1 MPFPLESFTR
11 TMVERHFRRKNLE
24 WTEDYF
30 LRALDSSSKYDV
42 YWAVLALRDCGTI
55 RSIPA
60 LKAKLDHSMRDVKST
75 SILTIAHIAGASETL
90 FFAEALLSPSYRE
103 KGYAMWALRDAADGR
118 AVESV
123 LAYFRKNMAKLRRG
137 ELVNGTLADGLE
149 YLGRHGSEQPATRA
163 LFLQVRSVWDHLPSG
178 ERDEILK
185 RMPDFVA
192 SSSN

>member
-1 MPFPLESFTR
+1 
-11 TMVERHFRRKNLE
+11 
-24 WTEDYF
+24 
-30 LRALDSSSKYDV
+30 
-42 YWAVLALRDCGTI
+42 
-55 RSIPA
+55 
-60 LKAKLDHSMRDVKST
+60 MRDVKST

-149 YLGRHGSEQPATRA
+149 YLGRHASGQPATRA
-163 LFLQVRSVWDHLPSG
+163 FFLQVRSVWDHLPSG

-192 SSSN
+192 SSPD